1 MQKAHKA
8 YAVTG
13 AIVTAAAAKIPGTVV
28 NDVYRP
34 QPGSDLVRIGHT
46 SGRLTLEI
54 VVEPRGDGLFLR
66 RAALERTARR
76 IMDGYVYVPKSKIS
90 YGR

>member
-13 AIVTAAAAKIPGTVV
+13 AIVTAAAARIPGTVV
-28 NDVYRP
+28 NEVFRP
-34 QPGSDLVRIGHT
+34 REGSDFVRIGHS
-46 SGRLTLEI
+46 SGQLALEI
-54 VVEPRGDGLFLR
+54 VVEPREDGWFLR

-76 IMDGYVYVPKSKIS
+76 IMDGYVYVSKSKMTL
-90 YGR
+90 